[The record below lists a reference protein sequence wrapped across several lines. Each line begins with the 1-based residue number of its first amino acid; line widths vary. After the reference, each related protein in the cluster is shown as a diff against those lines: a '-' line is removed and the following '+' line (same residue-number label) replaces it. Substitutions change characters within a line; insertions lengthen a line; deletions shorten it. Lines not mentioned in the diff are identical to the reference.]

1 MLKGLKKLLLGSV
14 VLAGLPF
21 ETDVTQ
27 YVYRS
32 KKVKNAITFVVLS
45 DLHGQSYGEH
55 MKTLIDLVKM
65 ENPDIILLPG
75 DLFDEYSEDESAWD
89 LIQALQDY
97 PMFYVTGN
105 HEEKR
110 EDLEEIKKK
119 LKENH
124 VCVLEKE
131 SVVVT
136 VEGTSLE
143 IGGIPCRR
151 VESDYTV
158 EEVNA
163 IFHTDN
169 YRILLSHR
177 PHWVNLYQQVQCDW
191 VISGHAH
198 GGQWCIPMTH
208 IGLGAPQQGF
218 LPKYTKGVHPL
229 GDKHLLISRGLVR
242 HYHYIPRLFNNP
254 EVVVLK
260 IQPKYDKVPIPG

>member
-1 MLKGLKKLLLGSV
+1 MLKGLKKLLMGSV

-75 DLFDEYSEDESAWD
+75 DLFDEYSKDESAWD
-89 LIQALQDY
+89 LIKGLQDY

-124 VCVLEKE
+124 VTVLEKE

-143 IGGIPCRR
+143 IGGIP
-151 VESDYTV
+151 
-158 EEVNA
+158 
-163 IFHTDN
+163 
-169 YRILLSHR
+169 
-177 PHWVNLYQQVQCDW
+177 
-191 VISGHAH
+191 
-198 GGQWCIPMTH
+198 
-208 IGLGAPQQGF
+208 
-218 LPKYTKGVHPL
+218 
-229 GDKHLLISRGLVR
+229 
-242 HYHYIPRLFNNP
+242 
-254 EVVVLK
+254 
-260 IQPKYDKVPIPG
+260 